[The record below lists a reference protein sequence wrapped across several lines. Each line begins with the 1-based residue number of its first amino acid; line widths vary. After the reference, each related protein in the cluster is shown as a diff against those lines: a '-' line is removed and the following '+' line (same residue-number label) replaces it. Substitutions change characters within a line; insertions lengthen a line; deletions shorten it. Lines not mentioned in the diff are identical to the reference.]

1 MYSEIYIYKASDFE
15 EIGKD
20 PEILHTIDEKF
31 EGKDEPVLVLKFSP
45 DSKLL
50 AVGFENNRIIV
61 YNIVDNY
68 SKFSQIKVG
77 NNPI

>member
-1 MYSEIYIYKASDFE
+1 MYSEIYFFKPSDFE
-15 EIGKD
+15 EVGKD

-31 EGKDEPVLVLKFSP
+31 EGKDEPILVLKFSP

-50 AVGFENNRIIV
+50 AVAFENNRIIV
-61 YNIVDNY
+61 YNVTDNY
-68 SKFSQIKVG
+68 SKFSQIKAG